1 MSGCTFYEDLKFV
14 GPKLHLAIAGA
25 EEPTEFSKI
34 VDLHIVH
41 LRERIDT

>member
-14 GPKLHLAIAGA
+14 GSKLHLAIGA